1 MRVRKTGRRKPMKRI
16 YPLTDSAVVMLWSLA
31 PANAATKPKNESP
44 STEAQVMFA
53 QIDATSTAIA
63 ETAYNLGVMA
73 KDQRDPQSHLEGLHD
88 LREDINKVGS
98 ELQAL
103 EAERSSL
110 SEWESK
116 ALDQILP
123 LMQDVAG
130 NTEKALQTFNSDR
143 QRLWATSYVDDTATV
158 TKEADQVATLLR
170 DYLKLAR
177 TREKESRIEQSLGE
191 TQ

>member
-1 MRVRKTGRRKPMKRI
+1 MKRI
-16 YPLTDSAVVMLWSLA
+16 YSLTASAVVMLWSLA
-31 PANAATKPKNESP
+31 PANAATKPQNESP
-44 STEAQVMFA
+44 SAEAQAMLA
-53 QIDATSTAIA
+53 RIDATSAAIA

-73 KDQRDPQSHLEGLHD
+73 KDQRRDPQSHLEGLHE

-123 LMQDVAG
+123 LIQDVAG

-143 QRLWATSYVDDTATV
+143 QRLWATSYADDTATV
-158 TKEADQVATLLR
+158 SKEADQVATLLR
-170 DYLKLAR
+170 DYLKLAK
-177 TREKESRIEQSLGE
+177 TREQESRIEQSLGE
-191 TQ
+191 TR

>member
-1 MRVRKTGRRKPMKRI
+1 MKRI
-16 YPLTDSAVVMLWSLA
+16 YPLTASAVVMLWSLA
-31 PANAATKPKNESP
+31 SANAATKPKNESP

-73 KDQRDPQSHLEGLHD
+73 KDQRDPQSHLEGLRD